1 MADQIEFHATIAKVQ
16 TLADGG
22 IRVTLD
28 LPETAILQAAQ
39 LMTVRQ
45 QVAVVDVV
53 ATARMSES
61 LTDFD
66 HETKKDAKR
75 GGSEMDSRRIAIR
88 RDK

>member
-1 MADQIEFHATIAKVQ
+1 MSDPIKFTATIAKVQ

-28 LPETAILQAAQ
+28 LPETAILAAAQ

-45 QVAVVDVV
+45 QVGVVN
-53 ATARMSES
+53 AELTPEIPES
-61 LTDFD
+61 VTDCNY
-66 HETKKDAKR
+66 ETEKSAK
-75 GGSEMDSRRIAIR
+75 GSGVEVDSGRFTIR